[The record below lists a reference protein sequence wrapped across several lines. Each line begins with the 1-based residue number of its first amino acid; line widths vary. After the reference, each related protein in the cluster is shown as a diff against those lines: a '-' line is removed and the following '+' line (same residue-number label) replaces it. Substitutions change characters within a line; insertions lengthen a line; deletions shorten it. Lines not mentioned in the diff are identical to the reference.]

1 MIFIVLA
8 VMVLALLAL
17 LWNRSVAY
25 KDRGNFEVNRK
36 SSVLADDVYEAYSTL
51 LRAVEC
57 VELL

>member
-17 LWNRSVAY
+17 LLNRSVAY

-51 LRAVEC
+51 LRARC
-57 VELL
+57 NHQ